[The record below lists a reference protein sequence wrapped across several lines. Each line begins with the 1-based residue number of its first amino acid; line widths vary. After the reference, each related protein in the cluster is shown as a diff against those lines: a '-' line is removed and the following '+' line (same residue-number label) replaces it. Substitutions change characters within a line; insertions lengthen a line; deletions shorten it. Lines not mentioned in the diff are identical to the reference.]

1 MTAKQQLIVL
11 AFIWLLSTL
20 LFHNWYMR
28 RSEKSDWWGAIS
40 MGAVVAGV
48 IGLLTGLLEG

>member
-1 MTAKQQLIVL
+1 MIL
-11 AFIWLLSTL
+11 AFIWVLSTL

-28 RSEKSDWWGAIS
+28 RSEKSDWEGAIG

-48 IGLLTGLLEG
+48 IGMLTGLLED